1 MADYSAFLTSTPDGS
16 IWWPVRIAI
25 KLCAGYEPSSDGS
38 LKAISATQRAH
49 ELEILAGLNRDAP
62 LVPAPRRVEQQGE
75 TYVEAAS
82 LLMWMGACEAA
93 GTVIAPFPVQLA
105 RAVAEVSRGGRKV
118 EPFSS
123 LSEALEGKFDTPWPD
138 LPLELR
144 ARVEAS
150 FGPFSWEWLDSAGR
164 QSIAAQWDQQHD
176 PANEGANE
184 YWFKHGFRAVELRRE
199 LAKFGNARPH
209 SAEEAQRRAIEKE
222 LEDLDRVAQRTV
234 PLKDPSAHKSVP
246 AASLVPFPRAMALL
260 DERLS
265 TSVEELGAWVFYDQ
279 LPAWVKKGGDPVRF
293 RFDPFFHR
301 NDDYRSLLAK
311 CWFVAGEVRAFKP
324 TDRFIT
330 GKTLIEEW
338 TPYLQV
344 AVRAFIQAK
353 VEERRLTDLHPIFIE
368 TQASKP
374 SASELPPL
382 EEGLFERAQ
391 IDAIERE
398 DFPCEGEPEDPG
410 EPTCSAEDIRRAFL
424 VIRGDVVQ
432 SDRWWARK
440 MRDAKQNGLDAC
452 RWGGGSKARGQ
463 TLWKPGRVADWLT
476 ERADKL
482 GLSNRSIA
490 AALSRIPGAEACAR
504 DYRERNSL
512 DVP

>member
-1 MADYSAFLTSTPDGS
+1 MADYSSFLPSTPDGL

-38 LKAISATQRAH
+38 LKAHSATQRAH

-62 LVPAPRRVEQQGE
+62 LVPAPRWVEQQGE

-82 LLMWMGACEAA
+82 LLMWMGASEAA

-118 EPFSS
+118 ETFSS

-138 LPLELR
+138 LPLDLR

-150 FGPFSWEWLDSAGR
+150 FGPFSWEWLDSKGR

-199 LAKFGNARPH
+199 LAKFGNAKPH
-209 SAEEAQRRAIEKE
+209 SAEEAQRRAIERE

-234 PLKDPSAHKSVP
+234 ALKGVSARKSVP
-246 AASLVPFPRAMALL
+246 TGSLVPFPRAMALL
-260 DERLS
+260 ADRVS
-265 TSVEELGAWVFYDQ
+265 TTVEELGAWVFYGQ
-279 LPAWVKKGGDPVRF
+279 LSAFVKRGGDPVRF
-293 RFDPFFHR
+293 QFDPFTHR
-301 NDDYRSLLAK
+301 NDDYKALLAK
-311 CWFVAGEVRAFKP
+311 CWFVATEVRAFKP
-324 TDRFIT
+324 TDRFTT
-330 GKTLIEEW
+330 GKALIEEW
-338 TPYLQV
+338 TPRLQV
-344 AVRAFIQAK
+344 PAGAFIQAK
-353 VEERRLTDLHPIFIE
+353 VEEHRLTDLHPIFGE
-368 TQASKP
+368 TRASKP
-374 SASELPPL
+374 EAELPPL
-382 EEGLFERAQ
+382 EEALFESAQ

-398 DFPCEGEPEDPG
+398 DFPGEGEPEDRG

-424 VIRGDVVQ
+424 VIRGDVAQ
-432 SDRWWARK
+432 SDKWWTRK

-463 TLWKPGRVADWLT
+463 TRWKPGRVAEWLT

-482 GLSNRSIA
+482 GLTNRSIA

-504 DYRERNSL
+504 EYRERNGL
-512 DVP
+512 EVP